1 MKGFESF
8 IIHDGKW
15 FGKEF
20 ERGQVD
26 IQMRISNFEWNK
38 TITNETMNKFSNI
51 VLNTTRKGSI
61 E

>member
-1 MKGFESF
+1 M
-8 IIHDGKW
+8 ITI
-15 FGKEF
+15 GKEF